1 MAVIQISRI
10 QVRRGVADSPTPSG
24 LPQLAS
30 GEIGWA
36 IDQQRLWI
44 GSGSIDEGAP
54 AVENVEILTTVGF
67 KQIINSFT
75 ASSYTYMAENINN
88 NEYYQPAGAVGRTI
102 QQKLDDA
109 PVSITDFGVTFN
121 QGVAVATTGTLDT
134 TIATA
139 ISSLYYEGGATTTH
153 APTLNFPAG
162 TYNLASTIYVPPYA
176 KLVGAGKGK
185 TAFVMTSTNTTILQ
199 TVGIN
204 TITQAVLTSTDIVSG
219 PTAPQDI
226 LITGFTFL
234 HAGVTANQT
243 AQMILLDGVSN
254 STVNDCEFVG
264 TYNTTSAIISTNSAI
279 EIRNNFSENI
289 TIKDCEF
296 ENLAF
301 SIVSN
306 YDVNNITISN
316 SIFDTNYES
325 IQLGSNL
332 QAGATTGPV
341 TVSIANNNF
350 DVVMNSAIVVG
361 SNNAVESN
369 VISRENTFINVGNNG
384 VGDEHSKFPII
395 QFTSL
400 GNQSINDLFQ
410 RFDNVQVGGTAYNT
424 VQYPLVKGHA
434 KIATRTPVSVS
445 ITTSSALQTLL
456 VLPYDT
462 SSFTTIVSDYVFSS
476 NTLVRTGRLYTNC
489 FNGNVNT
496 RDEYNYQ
503 GPTDGQVTFSG
514 TYTTG
519 TIVLQA
525 LNSVSGTTGSVVI
538 SSTILY

>member
-1 MAVIQISRI
+1 M

-67 KQIINSFT
+67 KQLINSFT
-75 ASSYTYMAENINN
+75 ASNYTYMAESINN

-121 QGVAVATTGTLDT
+121 QGIAVATTGTLDT

-139 ISSLYYEGGATTTH
+139 ISSLYYQGGASTTH

-162 TYNLASTIYVPPYA
+162 TYNLTETIYVPPYA
-176 KLVGAGKGK
+176 KLLGAGKGK
-185 TAFVMTSTNTTILQ
+185 TAFVITSTNTTILQ

-204 TITQAVLTSTDIVSG
+204 TITQAVLTSTNIVSG

-226 LITGFTFL
+226 LINGFTFL
-234 HAGVTANQT
+234 QSNVVANQT

-254 STVNDCEFVG
+254 SIVEDCEFIG
-264 TYNTTSAIISTNSAI
+264 TYNTTSGIISTNSAI

-289 TIKDCEF
+289 TIRDCQF

-301 SIVSN
+301 PIVSN
-306 YDVNNITISN
+306 YDVSNIAISN
-316 SIFDTNYES
+316 STFNVNYES

-332 QAGATTGPV
+332 QAGATTGPTSV
-341 TVSIANNNF
+341 VVANNYF
-350 DVVMNSAIVVG
+350 DFVMNSAVVVG
-361 SNNAVESN
+361 SNNSVNSY
-369 VISRENTFINVGNNG
+369 VTTRENTFINVGNNTL
-384 VGDEHSKFPII
+384 GDNHAKYPII
-395 QFTSL
+395 QFNSL
-400 GNQSINDLFQ
+400 GNQSINDVFQ
-410 RFDNVQVGGTAYNT
+410 RFDNAQVGGTAYNT

-434 KIATRTPVSVS
+434 KITTRTPVSVAL
-445 ITTSSALQTLL
+445 TTSSSVQTLL
-456 VLPYDT
+456 VLPFDT
-462 SSFTTIVSDYVFSS
+462 SSYTTVVSDYVFSS
-476 NTLVRTGRLYTNC
+476 NTVVRTGRLYTNC

-503 GPTDGQVTFSG
+503 GPTDGQVTFVG